1 MAELGN
7 TRRVYIVTGSGS
19 TYAALKGEQTNSVN
33 RSAES
38 IDISDK
44 DSGAW
49 GNTMAGKK
57 SLTLDVTVYADN
69 TDAQQKHRGHH
80 TYRDDGDFPVLVN
93 GFAAGIA
100 GRRRAGNGGGSGNIL
115 QKIVIQFAVGCP
127 GDLLKGKFQ
136 LMFFT
141 FYPAGCSTL
150 FKFTFFDG

>member
-7 TRRVYIVTGSGS
+7 TRRVYIVTGTGN
-19 TYAALKGEQTNSVN
+19 TYTVLKGEQSNSVN

-69 TDAQQKHRGHH
+69 TDEQQKAMLEAFYKDQTVKVFVGKLGEGN
-80 TYRDDGDFPVLVN
+80 TPAEGELFEATITSISDTND
-93 GFAAGIA
+93 AGA
-100 GRRRAGNGGGSGNIL
+100 VATRAMNLAS
-115 QKIVIQFAVGCP
+115 
-127 GDLLKGKFQ
+127 KGAPT
-136 LMFFT
+136 L
-141 FYPAGCSTL
+141 YPEL
-150 FKFTFFDG
+150 

>member
-7 TRRVYIVTGSGS
+7 IRRVYVITGDGN
-19 TYAALKGEQTNSVN
+19 TYTALKGEQTNSVN

-69 TDAQQKHRGHH
+69 TDTNQKALLDAFYKDQIVKVFVGKIGSDNTPTEGEAFDAVITSISDTNDNGAVATRAMS
-80 TYRDDGDFPVLVN
+80 LV
-93 GFAAGIA
+93 
-100 GRRRAGNGGGSGNIL
+100 S
-115 QKIVIQFAVGCP
+115 
-127 GDLLKGKFQ
+127 KGAP
-136 LMFFT
+136 T
-141 FYPAGCSTL
+141 VYPQA
-150 FKFTFFDG
+150 